1 MELRHLRYF
10 VKVAEELNFSR
21 AAERLNIAQPPLS
34 QQIQRLERELGVPLF
49 LRTKRR
55 VALSDAGS
63 AILDDARRT
72 VALADEVAD
81 IARRTALGEVG
92 ILRLGFSSVALYTML
107 PAILRAFR
115 SQFPRAVLN
124 LMELSTEEQ
133 VRRLASGALDAGIV
147 RLPIENVSKS
157 LTTRSI
163 LREPLAVAMPR
174 DHRLAKRPAVPIRA
188 LAPERFVVFPRHV
201 APGLYDQIMSLCSSG
216 GFRPIVA
223 QEAAEIPTIIS
234 LVAAGLGIAIVPS
247 SVQSLRHERVVY
259 RALRPGNTMTEM
271 AIAYERDNRS
281 AVLRS
286 FLQVVARHRALPPEA
301 L

>member
-92 ILRLGFSSVALYTML
+92 ILRLGFSSAALYTML
-107 PAILRAFR
+107 PAVLRAFR

-163 LREPLAVAMPR
+163 LRESLAVAMPR

-259 RALRPGNTMTEM
+259 RVLRPGNVMTEM

-286 FLQVVARHRALPPEA
+286 FLQVVARQGALPPEA

>member
-92 ILRLGFSSVALYTML
+92 ILRLGFSSAALYTML
-107 PAILRAFR
+107 PAVLRAFR

-259 RALRPGNTMTEM
+259 RVLRPGNAMTEM

-286 FLQVVARHRALPPEA
+286 FLQVVARQGALPPEA

>member
-92 ILRLGFSSVALYTML
+92 ILRLGFSSAALYTML

-259 RALRPGNTMTEM
+259 RALRPGSAMTEM

-286 FLQVVARHRALPPEA
+286 FLQVVARHGALPPEA

>member
-92 ILRLGFSSVALYTML
+92 ILRLGFSSAALYTML

>member
-63 AILDDARRT
+63 GILDDARRT

-92 ILRLGFSSVALYTML
+92 ILRLGFSSAALYTML
-107 PAILRAFR
+107 PAVLRAFR

-188 LAPERFVVFPRHV
+188 LAAERFVVFPRHV

-223 QEAAEIPTIIS
+223 QEAGEIPTIIS

-259 RALRPGNTMTEM
+259 RVLRPGNAMTEM

-286 FLQVVARHRALPPEA
+286 FLQVVARQGVLPPEA

>member
-92 ILRLGFSSVALYTML
+92 ILRLGFSSAALYTML
-107 PAILRAFR
+107 PAVLRAFR

-259 RALRPGNTMTEM
+259 RVLRPGNVMTEM

-286 FLQVVARHRALPPEA
+286 FLQVVARQGALPPEA

>member
-10 VKVAEELNFSR
+10 VTVAEELNFSW

-34 QQIQRLERELGVPLF
+34 QQIQRLERKLGVPLF

-55 VALSDAGS
+55 VELSDAGA

-72 VALADEVAD
+72 VALADEVAAT
-81 IARRTALGEVG
+81 ARRTALGEVG
-92 ILRLGFSSVALYTML
+92 ILRLGFSSAALYTML

-124 LMELSTEEQ
+124 LLELSTEEQ

-147 RLPIENVSKS
+147 RLPIENASKS
-157 LTTRSI
+157 LTARSI
-163 LREPLAVAMPR
+163 VREPLVVAMPR
-174 DHRLAKRPAVPIRA
+174 DHQLAKRPAVPFRA
-188 LAPERFVVFPRHV
+188 LAPEPFIVFPRHV
-201 APGLYDQIMSLCSSG
+201 APGLYDQIMSLCG
-216 GFRPIVA
+216 AARFRPIVA

-234 LVAAGLGIAIVPS
+234 LVSAGLGIAIVPS
-247 SVQSLRHERVVY
+247 SVQSLQRERVVY
-259 RALRPGNTMTEM
+259 RALRPGDSMTEM

-286 FLQVVARHRALPPEA
+286 FLQVVARSTTP
-301 L
+301 